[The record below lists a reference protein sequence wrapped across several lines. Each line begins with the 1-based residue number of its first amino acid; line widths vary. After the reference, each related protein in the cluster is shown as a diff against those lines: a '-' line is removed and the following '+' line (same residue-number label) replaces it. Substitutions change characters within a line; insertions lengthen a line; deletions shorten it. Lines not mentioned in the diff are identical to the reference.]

1 MSAVAQLM
9 PTLPLRR
16 ATCALG
22 ASHATWYRR
31 RKPRLAPGQR
41 PRPRPPLAFSS
52 EQRQGML
59 ATLNGPRF
67 ADCTPRVAWAR
78 LLDEGTY
85 LASVSTFYRVLAA
98 AGQSHERRN
107 QLIHPAHVKP
117 ELIATA
123 PNQVWS
129 WDITRLRGSLK
140 WQFFY
145 LYVLIDIFSRYV
157 VGWLVASAENAGLAK
172 ALIEQTCQKYGI
184 ARDALTLHS
193 DRGSPMRAKTTAEL
207 LVDLGVA
214 ASFSRPRVSN
224 DNPFSES
231 QFKTLKYYPTFPEC
245 FIGVEHA
252 RAFLRP
258 WFTWYNEEHL
268 HSGIGFMT
276 PAAVHFNRAAALQAQ
291 RTQALQAAYAANPAR
306 FKHRVPTPPDL
317 PTVVGI
323 NLPKQITHPEEVSH
337 DVTATPEML
346 TNFSTRVS
354 QSH

>member
-1 MSAVAQLM
+1 VAELVPQIATRLALRAV
-9 PTLPLRR
+9 
-16 ATCALG
+16 G
-22 ASHATWYRR
+22 VSHATWYRR
-31 RKPRLAPGQR
+31 RAPRTAR
-41 PRPRPPLAFSS
+41 RRSRAVPPLALSMTERGAIVALLNS
-52 EQRQGML
+52 E
-59 ATLNGPRF
+59 RF
-67 ADCTPRVAWAR
+67 ADATPYTAFAR

-85 LASVSTFYRVLAA
+85 LASVRTMYRILAA
-98 AGQSHERRN
+98 SGQSQERRH

-117 ELIATA
+117 ELLATG

-157 VGWLVASAENAGLAK
+157 VGWLVAGAENAGLASM
-172 ALIEQTCQKYGI
+172 LIEETCAKHGV

-224 DNPFSES
+224 DNPFSEAH
-231 QFKTLKYYPTFPEC
+231 FKTLKYRPQFPARFEG
-245 FIGVEHA
+245 IEHA
-252 RAFLRP
+252 RAYAREFFP
-258 WFTWYNEEHL
+258 WYNHQHH

-276 PAAVHFNRAAALQAQ
+276 PAAMHFGTAPALWQQRAAV
-291 RTQALQAAYAANPAR
+291 LQAAYLAHPER
-306 FKHRVPTPPDL
+306 FKGKHPMPPKL

-323 NLPKQITHPEEVSH
+323 NLPKPQPQEPSHDLIQTPELLTNLPTQVSH
-337 DVTATPEML
+337 
-346 TNFSTRVS
+346 
-354 QSH
+354 SH